1 MNADEMD
8 RLFALLRV
16 PSVGALPEHR
26 ADMMVAAEL
35 MADEIRRAGG
45 IVSIETTTGHP
56 FVVGEVAP
64 SDGRA
69 DPTRVL
75 IYGHY
80 DVQPVGDP
88 GRWDSPPFTPTIRGE
103 HLYARGASDDKGN
116 VFQALV
122 GVQRL
127 AAEGRL
133 PVHVT
138 FLIDGEEETSGE
150 SAIDWVNALQDPH
163 DIAVIWDGGMMAR
176 DTPAIET
183 GVRGLCYRKV
193 TVTTGTLDGHSGIY
207 GGAAMN
213 AAHALTRVLAAVQPV
228 EGRLP
233 DALYTG
239 VGPVSDAERAAW
251 TRMPDGAQLLAEA
264 GLTPADATAGAR
276 FAERTLASPSVDVHA
291 IWCGDADAVK
301 TVIPSVA
308 HAMVSVR
315 LAPGQDTA
323 VVGAALEHLL
333 RQAVPDGATCLIES
347 RGDADPGLMDPG
359 HPVMQTAAAAIAEA
373 TGYEVLPVRSGGTL
387 PIFASMVR
395 AGMPTVLTGFALPD
409 DAIHSPNER
418 MLVAN
423 LGTGVRAAMAM
434 LEAFGR

>member
-8 RLFALLRV
+8 RLFALLRI
-16 PSVGALPEHR
+16 PSVGALPEHD
-26 ADMMVAAEL
+26 ADMAVAAEMMVA
-35 MADEIRRAGG
+35 EIGRAGG
-45 IVSIETTTGHP
+45 IATIERTTGHP
-56 FVVGEVAP
+56 FVVGEVPP
-64 SDGRA
+64 SDGRLN
-69 DPTRVL
+69 PTRVL

-80 DVQPVGDP
+80 DVQPVGDL
-88 GRWDSPPFTPTIRGE
+88 GRWESPPFEPTIRGE

-116 VFQALV
+116 VFQVLV

-127 AAEGRL
+127 AAGGRL

-138 FLIDGEEETSGE
+138 FLIDGEEETSGA
-150 SAIDWVNALQDPH
+150 SVIDWVNGLDDPH
-163 DIAVIWDGGMMAR
+163 DIAIIWDGGMVAR
-176 DTPAIET
+176 DQPAVET

-213 AAHALTRVLAAVQPV
+213 AVHVLTRVLAAVQPV
-228 EGRLP
+228 DGRLP
-233 DALYTG
+233 DALYEG
-239 VGPVSDAERAAW
+239 VGPVSAAEREAW
-251 TRMPDGAQLLAEA
+251 TRMPAGAQMLAEA
-264 GLTPADATAGAR
+264 GLVPADARAGAE

-291 IWCGDADAVK
+291 IWSGDADAVK
-301 TVIPSVA
+301 TVIPTVA
-308 HAMVSVR
+308 SAMVSIR
-315 LAPGQDTA
+315 LAPGQEPA
-323 VVGAALEHLL
+323 VVGATFERLL
-333 RQAVPDGATCLIES
+333 RQAAPEGATVAVEH
-347 RGDADPGLMDPG
+347 RGDADPGLMDPD
-359 HPVMQTAAAAIAEA
+359 HPVMQTAMAAIAEA
-373 TGYEVLPVRSGGTL
+373 TGQPVLPVRSGGTL

-395 AGMPTVLTGFALPD
+395 TGMPTILTGFALPD

>member
-1 MNADEMD
+1 MNADELD
-8 RLFALLRV
+8 RLLALLRI
-16 PSVGALPEHR
+16 PSIGALPEHD
-26 ADMMVAAEL
+26 ADMAVAAGL

-45 IVSIETTTGHP
+45 TVTMERTTGHP
-56 FVVGEVAP
+56 FVVGDVP
-64 SDGRA
+64 PTDGRA
-69 DPTRVL
+69 NPTRVL

-80 DVQPVGDP
+80 DVQPVGDL
-88 GRWDSPPFTPTIRGE
+88 GRWESPPFEPTIRGE

-127 AAEGRL
+127 VAAGRL

-150 SAIDWVNALQDPH
+150 SVIDWVDALDHPH
-163 DIAVIWDGGMMAR
+163 DIAIIWDGGMVGR
-176 DTPAIET
+176 DMPAVET

-193 TVTTGTLDGHSGIY
+193 TVTAGTLDGHSGIY

-213 AAHALTRVLAAVQPV
+213 AAHALTTVLAAVQPV
-228 EGRLP
+228 DGRLP
-233 DALYTG
+233 DELYAD
-239 VGPVSDAERAAW
+239 VGPVSPAERTAW
-251 TRMPDGAQLLAEA
+251 AQMPDGDRMLAEA
-264 GLTPADATAGAR
+264 GLVPADAHAGAE
-276 FAERTLASPSVDVHA
+276 FAERTLGAPSVDVHA

-301 TVIPSVA
+301 TVIPTIAS
-308 HAMVSVR
+308 AMISIRV
-315 LAPGQDTA
+315 APGQDPA
-323 VVGAALEHLL
+323 VVGPIFERLL
-333 RQAVPDGATCLIES
+333 REAAPAGATVQIEHK
-347 RGDADPGLMDPG
+347 GDADPALMDPG
-359 HPVMQTAAAAIAEA
+359 HPVMRTAMAAIAA
-373 TGYEVLPVRSGGTL
+373 ASGQDVLPVRSGGTL

-395 AGMPTVLTGFALPD
+395 KGMPTVLTGFALPD
-409 DAIHSPNER
+409 DAIHSPNEC

>member
-8 RLFALLRV
+8 RLFALLRI
-16 PSVGALPEHR
+16 PSVGALPEHD
-26 ADMMVAAEL
+26 ADMAVAAEM
-35 MADEIRRAGG
+35 MAAEIHRAGG
-45 IVSIETTTGHP
+45 IATIERTTGHP
-56 FVVGEVAP
+56 FVVGEVPP
-64 SDGRA
+64 SDGRPN
-69 DPTRVL
+69 PTRVL

-80 DVQPVGDP
+80 DVQPVGDL
-88 GRWDSPPFTPTIRGE
+88 GRWESPPFEPTIRGE

-127 AAEGRL
+127 AAGGRL

-150 SAIDWVNALQDPH
+150 SVIDWVNGLDDPH
-163 DIAVIWDGGMMAR
+163 DIAIIWDGGMVAR
-176 DTPAIET
+176 DQPAVET

-213 AAHALTRVLAAVQPV
+213 AVHVLTRVLAAVQPV
-228 EGRLP
+228 DGRLP
-233 DALYTG
+233 DALYEG
-239 VGPVSDAERAAW
+239 VGPVSAAEREAW
-251 TRMPDGAQLLAEA
+251 TRMPGGTQMLAEA
-264 GLTPADATAGAR
+264 GLVPADARAGAE

-291 IWCGDADAVK
+291 IWSGDADAVK
-301 TVIPSVA
+301 TVIPTVA
-308 HAMVSVR
+308 SAMVSIR
-315 LAPGQDTA
+315 LAPGQEPA
-323 VVGAALEHLL
+323 AVGATFERLL
-333 RQAVPDGATCLIES
+333 RQAAPEGATVAVEH
-347 RGDADPGLMDPG
+347 RGDADPGLMDPD
-359 HPVMQTAAAAIAEA
+359 HPVMQTAMAAIAEA
-373 TGYEVLPVRSGGTL
+373 TGQPVLPVRSGGTL

-395 AGMPTVLTGFALPD
+395 KGMPTILTGFALPD

>member
-16 PSVGALPEHR
+16 PSIGALPEHADDMQVA
-26 ADMMVAAEL
+26 ADM

-45 IVSIETTTGHP
+45 VATLQTTTGYP
-56 FVVGEVAP
+56 FVVGEVPP

-69 DPTRVL
+69 NPTRVL

-80 DVQPVGDP
+80 DVQPVGDLD
-88 GRWDSPPFTPTIRGE
+88 RWESPPFEPTIRGE

-127 AAEGRL
+127 VAEGRL

-150 SAIDWVNALQDPH
+150 SVIDWVDALEEPH
-163 DIAVIWDGGMMAR
+163 DIAIIWDGGMVGR
-176 DTPAIET
+176 DQPAVET

-213 AAHALTRVLAAVQPV
+213 AAHVLTRVLAAVQPAD
-228 EGRLP
+228 GRLP
-233 DALYTG
+233 DSLYEG
-239 VGPVSDAERAAW
+239 VGPVSPAERDAW
-251 TRMPDGAQLLAEA
+251 TRMPDGIRMLAEA
-264 GLTPADATAGAR
+264 GLMPADAQAGAE

-301 TVIPSVA
+301 TVIPTVA
-308 HAMVSVR
+308 SALVSIR
-315 LAPGQDTA
+315 LAPGQETA
-323 VVGAALEHLL
+323 VIAPALEHLL
-333 RQAVPDGATCLIES
+333 REAAPDGATVVIEP
-347 RGDADPGLMDPG
+347 RGDAEPGLMDPE
-359 HPVMQTAAAAIAEA
+359 HPVMQTTMAAIAEA
-373 TGYEVLPVRSGGTL
+373 TGQAVLPVRSGGTL
-387 PIFASMVR
+387 PIFASMIGK
-395 AGMPTVLTGFALPD
+395 GMPTVLTGFALPD